1 MGDPEGFK
9 NFKEVMDHNM
19 QRMKQG
25 DFRDQVNRESLRTN
39 MNYTANNSASPVY
52 SNKSPK

>member
-25 DFRDQVNRESLRTN
+25 NFRDQVNRESLRTN